1 MSRET
6 CAAVRQVYKLEKIK
20 KNSKAVTSISRS
32 LRVCKSMSAVIQ
44 VLFGLETF
52 WSHLDLS
59 TLALLSR
66 VKKDCDIYFAVRQM
80 SKIKD
85 KPVTKVWAQR
95 WLGLSA
101 GWVHKIQNLTLMM
114 ALNIAKEHGGIAK
127 TYKRGIELRNK
138 EAAKEAKRLKAVA
151 DEAARSAQGDMFV
164 ADVRLALSTLMVPSN
179 YFGNETIK
187 EYYYEMRMVD
197 ETATLLFDKYN
208 DEFMEEQALTLLNM
222 ELKRKV
228 KDMQAATKQM
238 DELQTEIER
247 REKAFEKVIRRRQFD
262 RVSCAQS

>member
-127 TYKRGIELRNK
+127 TYSRGIAFRNK
-138 EAAKEAKRLKAVA
+138 EGFQRREIAACDRQE
-151 DEAARSAQGDMFV
+151 
-164 ADVRLALSTLMVPSN
+164 
-179 YFGNETIK
+179 
-187 EYYYEMRMVD
+187 
-197 ETATLLFDKYN
+197 LLFVWGVSMYIGNSGVPPSYFSYSRVIKHYHKKLTMTETVAQIKLKY
-208 DEFMEEQALTLLNM
+208 EQ
-222 ELKRKV
+222 EK
-228 KDMQAATKQM
+228 TK
-238 DELQTEIER
+238 LR
-247 REKAFEKVIRRRQFD
+247 
-262 RVSCAQS
+262 